1 VTPIWIPRKVAGL
14 PELPSL
20 TPVDVHPGVVIHCTG
35 GSSRPSSRRDALQ
48 RVRIIQAS
56 HTLERGWRYAGY
68 HFAVLP
74 TGEIVELRGWG
85 VIGAHAKG
93 HNRWVGVVVLGR
105 GVSMTADEQH
115 GLEAVIAAH
124 LARGGG
130 HHVLPHNAVSSK
142 SCPGPAVTAWLAARY
157 AAPVEVQA
165 S

>member
-1 VTPIWIPRKVAGL
+1 MPIWLPRAVAGL
-14 PELPSL
+14 PALPSL
-20 TPVDVHPGVVIHCTG
+20 TTVDVHPGVIVHCTG
-35 GSSRPSSRRDALQ
+35 GSSRPTSRRDALQ

-56 HTLERGWRYAGY
+56 HTLERGWKYAGY

-85 VIGAHAKG
+85 VIGAHARK

-115 GLEAVIAAH
+115 GIEAVIAAH

-130 HHVLPHNAVSSK
+130 HRVIPHNAVSSK
-142 SCPGPAVTAWLAARY
+142 SCPGPDVTAWLASRP
-157 AAPVEVQA
+157 AAVGAVA
-165 S
+165 